1 MIKDFIPKHISDYK
15 LIKMLDKMARRG
27 LSKSLVALHLSHNR
41 SLTLERDKDGYI
53 CRQSSLAGYWYGKKK
68 AFYQLFSFLRASCFG
83 KAITADFNSCEVIAL
98 YNTMVNLGKN
108 IGFAEL
114 LAEFEHK
121 GIVKK
126 GYFGTSIWALKRYLD
141 NAGIDNHI
149 FYGDV
154 SASENYDSYIVTLY
168 NDKDDISQMIHTMA
182 ILKKEEVY
190 HMYNAHGGKISGNS
204 INDCI
209 EKYGEGRSKVIST
222 ICISK

>member
-41 SLTLERDKDGYI
+41 SLSLERDKDGYI
-53 CRQSSLAGYWYGKKK
+53 CRQSSLAEYWYGKKK

-98 YNTMVNLGKN
+98 YNVLVNCGRD
-108 IGFAEL
+108 IAFADL
-114 LAEFEHK
+114 LAYFETD
-121 GIVKK
+121 GIIKK

-141 NAGIDNHI
+141 KEGIDNAI
-149 FYGDV
+149 GYGE
-154 SASENYDSYIVTLY
+154 ENARADADSYIVTLY

-182 ILKKEEVY
+182 IIKKDGLY
-190 HMYNAHGGKISGNS
+190 SMYNAHGDVIKRES
-204 INDCI
+204 IGDCI

>member
-27 LSKSLVALHLSHNR
+27 LSKRIVALHLSHNR
-41 SLTLERDKDGYI
+41 SLSLERDKDGYI

-98 YNTMVNLGKN
+98 FNVLNSLGKN
-108 IGFAEL
+108 ADIADL
-114 LAEFEHK
+114 LAGFERE

-126 GYFGTSIWALKRYLD
+126 GYFGTSIWTLKRYLD
-141 NAGIDNHI
+141 KEGIDNQI
-149 FYGDV
+149 SYGEEV
-154 SASENYDSYIVTLY
+154 GTASCNSYIVTLY

-182 ILKKEEVY
+182 IIKKDDVY
-190 HMYNAHGGKISGNS
+190 SMYNAHGGIIKGSS
-204 INDCI
+204 IGDCI
-209 EKYGEGRSKVIST
+209 EKYGKGKSRIIST
-222 ICISK
+222 ICISE

>member
-41 SLTLERDKDGYI
+41 SLSLERDKDGYI

-68 AFYQLFSFLRASCFG
+68 AFCQLFSFLRATCFG

-126 GYFGTSIWALKRYLD
+126 VILELLYGLLK
-141 NAGIDNHI
+141 
-149 FYGDV
+149 
-154 SASENYDSYIVTLY
+154 
-168 NDKDDISQMIHTMA
+168 DILIMQ
-182 ILKKEEVY
+182 E
-190 HMYNAHGGKISGNS
+190 
-204 INDCI
+204 
-209 EKYGEGRSKVIST
+209 
-222 ICISK
+222 